1 MKVGT
6 RVIRNPQSWLP
17 NDFDLWGRG
26 KGIGTVVEPPFEM
39 NEGSVDIRWPDGRCF
54 ETEDQIIAEIDGKF
68 KICISLEEMMNL
80 ARMEP
85 LESDAH
91 LEMYYGWKI
100 EDFEDVSLFHEPTL
114 KPTLI
119 LTLK

>member
-6 RVIRNPQSWLP
+6 RVIRNPKNWKP

-26 KGIGTVVEPPFEM
+26 KGVGVIVEPPFEM
-39 NEGSVDIRWPDGRCF
+39 EEGGVDVKWPDGRCF
-54 ETEDQIIAEIDGKF
+54 ENKDQIIAETDGKF
-68 KICISLEEMMNL
+68 KIVISREETMNL

-91 LEMYYGWKI
+91 LEMYYGWKV
-100 EDFEDVSLFHEPTL
+100 EDFKDVSLFYESTL
-114 KPTLI
+114 EPTLI